1 MSGGGKLERKQA
13 YFDKL
18 IKLLDKYNEILIVE
32 ADNVGSSHMQTI
44 RKALRPLDSVVLMGK
59 NTLIR
64 KAIKGHL
71 QKIPNLEAILP
82 LITGNIGLVFCKG
95 DLNKVRSVIDANKVA
110 APARAGSIAPN
121 DVVVPKGNTG
131 LEPTQTSF
139 LQALNIASKITRG
152 QIEIINDVPL
162 IKVGEKVGQSE
173 AALLQKLDIKPFK
186 YGLNVKT
193 VYDNG
198 AVYDHKVLDM
208 TEEDILNKFRAGV
221 QRVAAVG
228 LAIGVP
234 NLATVPHSLVNTYKK
249 LVAIALATDITFGR
263 VKSFKELLANPEAL
277 KAAAAAA
284 SAPAPAAAGKKE
296 EKVEKKKE
304 EKVEEKAE
312 EEDAGMGG
320 LFGDF

>member
-71 QKIPNLEAILP
+71 QKIPNLESILP

-198 AVYDHKVLDM
+198 AVYDYKVLDM

-263 VKSFKELLANPEAL
+263 VKSFKELLSNPEAM

-304 EKVEEKAE
+304 EKVEEKVE